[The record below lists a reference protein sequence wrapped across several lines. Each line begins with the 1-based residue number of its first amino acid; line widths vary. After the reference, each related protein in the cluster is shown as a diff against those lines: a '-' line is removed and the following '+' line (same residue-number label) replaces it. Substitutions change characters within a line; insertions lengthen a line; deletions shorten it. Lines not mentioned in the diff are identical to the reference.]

1 MNLKSFSKNYTKM
14 KKYAGFLLMAVLGGL
29 ISLGGFALIQK
40 KSVNPQGVPQQ
51 TTPVQLTSLSGS
63 GSAISNPDFTVA
75 ASMTIHAVVHVK
87 TEYARKN
94 NMYDNFFNF
103 HDFFGD
109 NQFNN
114 QGPLQGAGSGVIIS
128 PDGYIVTN
136 NHVVQDAS
144 KIEIVL
150 NDKRS
155 YEGTIVGTDP
165 STDLAVIKI
174 KEGNLPFLT
183 YGNSDEVQIGEWVLA
198 VGNPFNLTSTVT
210 AGIVSAKARNINIL
224 GTPDG
229 TSIESFI
236 QTDAAVNR
244 GNSGGALVNT
254 RGELVGINAAI
265 ASGNGFYA
273 GYSFAIPVNIV
284 KKVARDLIDYSEV
297 QRAFLGVSI
306 REIDSKFAE
315 DQGINEL
322 KGVYIS
328 EVNDGS
334 AAKDAGILR
343 GDVITAINNMA
354 VNSTS
359 ELLEQVSLYRPGE
372 KITVVVHRNGVEKSF
387 NVTLRNREGSTSIV
401 KNEIA
406 DVAPMLGAKMQ
417 VAPSELLRKL
427 GVDHGVQ
434 VTELGDGLLS
444 RAGIREGYVITEID
458 KKPIRSIEE
467 LSKILSTKSGGI
479 LLEGIYPNK
488 VRAYYGF
495 GIN

>member
-1 MNLKSFSKNYTKM
+1 M
-14 KKYAGFLLMAVLGGL
+14 KKYAGFFLMAVLGGF
-29 ISLGGFALIQK
+29 ISLGGYVLLQK
-40 KSVNPQGVPQQ
+40 NTTKFEGVPQQ
-51 TTPVQLTSLSGS
+51 SAPVQLASMTATGV
-63 GSAISNPDFTVA
+63 AYPDFTVA
-75 ASMTIHAVVHVK
+75 ANTSIHAVVHIK
-87 TEYARKN
+87 TEYAQKN

-103 HDFFGD
+103 RDFFGD
-109 NQFNN
+109 NSPYGQ
-114 QGPLQGAGSGVIIS
+114 QGPLQGAGSGVIIA

-136 NHVVQDAS
+136 NHVVQDAT
-144 KIEIVL
+144 KIEVVL

-155 YEGTIVGTDP
+155 YEGTVVGTDP

-174 KEGNLPFLT
+174 KETNLPYLN
-183 YGNSDEVQIGEWVLA
+183 YGNSDDLQIGEWVLA

-284 KKVARDLIDYSEV
+284 KKVVADLIDYKEV

-306 REIDSKFAE
+306 REIDSQFAE
-315 DQGINEL
+315 EKGIKNL
-322 KGVYIS
+322 RGVFVAD
-328 EVNDGS
+328 VNDGS
-334 AAKDAGILR
+334 AAKEAGIEKS
-343 GDVITAINNMA
+343 DIITSINKIT

-359 ELLEQVSLYRPGE
+359 ELLEQVSRYRPGN
-372 KITVVVHRNGVEKSF
+372 KIEVGVSRDGNDKVF
-387 NVTLRNREGSTSIV
+387 NVTLRNRDGNTSLV
-401 KNEIA
+401 KSEEM
-406 DVAPMLGAKMQ
+406 DVMPMLGAKMQ
-417 VAPSELLRKL
+417 VASSDVKRKL
-427 GVDHGVQ
+427 GIDHGVQ
-434 VTELGDGLLS
+434 VTELGDGLL
-444 RAGIREGYVITEID
+444 RTAGIREGYVITEID
-458 KKPIRSIEE
+458 KKPIASVDDV
-467 LSKILSTKSGGI
+467 SKILSKKSGGV
-479 LLEGIYPNK
+479 LLEGVYPNR

>member
-1 MNLKSFSKNYTKM
+1 M
-14 KKYAGFLLMAVLGGL
+14 KKYAGYLVVAVLGGL
-29 ISLGGFALIQK
+29 ISLGAFALIQK
-40 KSVNPQGVPQQ
+40 SGSSLKGVPQQ
-51 TTPVQLTSLSGS
+51 STPVQFTSLTGMPST
-63 GSAISNPDFTVA
+63 NPDFTA
-75 ASMTIHAVVHVK
+75 AANTSIHAVVHVK

-94 NMYDNFFNF
+94 SMYDNFFNF

-109 NQFNN
+109 SPFGQ

-155 YEGTIVGTDP
+155 YEGTVVGTDP
-165 STDLAVIKI
+165 STDLAVVKI
-174 KEGNLPFLT
+174 KETNLPFLN
-183 YGNSDEVQIGEWVLA
+183 YGNSDDLQIGEWVLA

-284 KKVARDLIDYSEV
+284 KKVVADLIDYREV

-306 REIDSKFAE
+306 REIDSKLAE
-315 DQGINEL
+315 EQGIKEL
-322 KGVYIS
+322 RGVFVQ

-334 AAKDAGILR
+334 AAKEAGIVR
-343 GDVITAINNMA
+343 GDVITSVNKMT

-359 ELLEQVSLYRPGE
+359 ELLEQVSRYRPGE
-372 KITVVVHRNGVEKSF
+372 KIVVGISRNGADKNV
-387 NVTLRNREGSTSIV
+387 NVTLLNRAGTTGLV
-401 KNEIA
+401 KTEA
-406 DVAPMLGAKMQ
+406 KDVLPMLGAKIQ
-417 VAPSELLRKL
+417 VAPQEVLRKL
-427 GVDHGVQ
+427 GIDHGVQ
-434 VTELGDGLLS
+434 VTELSDGLL
-444 RAGIREGYVITEID
+444 RNAGVREGYVITEID
-458 KKPIRSIEE
+458 KKPIRNLDD
-467 LSKILSTKSGGI
+467 LSKILSNKSGGI
-479 LLEGIYPNK
+479 LLEGVYPNK

>member
-1 MNLKSFSKNYTKM
+1 M
-14 KKYAGFLLMAVLGGL
+14 KKYAGFFLMAVLGGL
-29 ISLGGFALIQK
+29 ISLGGYTLLQK
-40 KSVNPQGVPQQ
+40 NTHKPLGVPQQ
-51 TTPVQLTSLSGS
+51 QAPVVLTGMSGLNPS
-63 GSAISNPDFTVA
+63 YPDFIEPA
-75 ASMTIHAVVHVK
+75 NKSIHAVVHIK

-94 NMYDNFFNF
+94 NLYDDFFSF
-103 HDFFGD
+103 RDFFGE
-109 NQFNN
+109 NPYRQ
-114 QGPLQGAGSGVIIS
+114 QPSPLQGAGSGVIVS

-136 NHVVQDAS
+136 NHVVQDAN

-165 STDLAVIKI
+165 STDLAVVRI
-174 KEGNLPFLT
+174 KETNLPFLT

-254 RGELVGINAAI
+254 RGELIGINAAI

-284 KKVARDLIDYSEV
+284 KKVVGDLIDYREV
-297 QRAFLGVSI
+297 QRGFLGVII

-315 DQGINEL
+315 EQGINEL
-322 KGVYIS
+322 RGVYVS
-328 EVNDGS
+328 EVNEGS
-334 AAKDAGILR
+334 AAKEAGIMK
-343 GDVITAINNMA
+343 GDVITSINNIT

-359 ELLEQVSLYRPGE
+359 ELLGQVGKYRPGE
-372 KITVVVHRNGVEKSF
+372 KVKVGVSRKGDEKIF
-387 NVTLRNREGSTSIV
+387 NVTLLNREGNTSLV
-401 KNEIA
+401 KTVTK

-417 VAPSELLRKL
+417 VASADLLRKL
-427 GVDHGVQ
+427 GIDYGVQ
-434 VTELGDGLLS
+434 VTNLDDGLLKN
-444 RAGIREGYVITEID
+444 AGIREGYIITEID
-458 KKPIRSIEE
+458 KKPVRSVDDVNKM
-467 LSKILSTKSGGI
+467 LSNKKGGV
-479 LLEGIYPNK
+479 LLEGVYPNK

-495 GIN
+495 GLN

>member
-1 MNLKSFSKNYTKM
+1 M
-14 KKYAGFLLMAVLGGL
+14 KKYAGFFLMAVLGGL
-29 ISLGGFALIQK
+29 ISLGGYALLQR
-40 KSVNPQGVPQQ
+40 KSQYVQGVPQQ
-51 TTPVQLTSLSGS
+51 TIPAQLTSLAAM
-63 GSAISNPDFTVA
+63 SAAYPDFTVPA
-75 ASMTIHAVVHVK
+75 NNSIHAVVHIK

-103 HDFFGD
+103 HEFFGESPYG
-109 NQFNN
+109 QPS
-114 QGPLQGAGSGVIIS
+114 PLQGAGSGVIIS
-128 PDGYIVTN
+128 PEGYIVTN
-136 NHVVQDAS
+136 NHVVQDAT
-144 KIEIVL
+144 KVDIVL

-155 YEGTIVGTDP
+155 YEGTVVGTDP
-165 STDLAVIKI
+165 NTDLAVVKI
-174 KEGNLPFLT
+174 KETNLPFLT
-183 YGNSDEVQIGEWVLA
+183 YGNSDELQIGEWVLA

-254 RGELVGINAAI
+254 RGELIGINAAI

-284 KKVARDLIDYSEV
+284 KKVVGDLIDYKEV

-315 DQGINEL
+315 DQGIKEL
-322 KGVYIS
+322 RGVYVS

-334 AAKDAGILR
+334 AAKDAGISK
-343 GDVITAINNMA
+343 GDVILSVNKIS

-359 ELLEQVSLYRPGE
+359 ELLEQISRYRPGE
-372 KITVVVHRNGVEKSF
+372 KVVVVVSRDGVEKTF
-387 NVTLRNREGSTSIV
+387 NVTLRNRDGNTSLV
-401 KNEIA
+401 KNEA
-406 DVAPMLGAKMQ
+406 KDVMPMLGAKMQ
-417 VAPSELLRKL
+417 AASPEILRKL
-427 GVDHGVQ
+427 GIEYGVQ
-434 VTELGDGLLS
+434 VTDVGNGLLHN
-444 RAGIREGYVITEID
+444 AGIREGYVITEID
-458 KKPIRSIEE
+458 NQPIRSVDDVQ
-467 LSKILSTKSGGI
+467 KILSSKNGGV

>member
-1 MNLKSFSKNYTKM
+1 M
-14 KKYAGFLLMAVLGGL
+14 KKYAGFFLMAVLGGM
-29 ISLGGFALIQK
+29 ISLGGYALLQK
-40 KSVNPQGVPQQ
+40 NTEKSLGVPQQ
-51 TTPVQLTSLSGS
+51 APPVQLTSMPGL
-63 GSAISNPDFTVA
+63 AAYPDFILPA
-75 ASMTIHAVVHVK
+75 NNSIHAVVHIK

-94 NMYDNFFNF
+94 SLYDNFFNF
-103 HDFFGD
+103 HEFFGESPYSKP
-109 NQFNN
+109 
-114 QGPLQGAGSGVIIS
+114 GPLQGAGSGVIIS

-165 STDLAVIKI
+165 STDLAVVKV
-174 KEGNLPFLT
+174 KETNLPFLG
-183 YGNSDEVQIGEWVLA
+183 YGNSDELQIGEWVLA

-273 GYSFAIPVNIV
+273 GYSFAVPVNIV
-284 KKVARDLIDYSEV
+284 KKVVADLIDYREV

-306 REIDSKFAE
+306 REMDSKFAE
-315 DQGINEL
+315 EKGIKEL
-322 KGVYIS
+322 RGVYVS
-328 EVNDGS
+328 EVNEGS
-334 AAKDAGILR
+334 AAKDAGIER
-343 GDVITAINNMA
+343 GDIITSVNSIT

-359 ELLEQVSLYRPGE
+359 ELLEQISRYRPGE
-372 KITVVVHRNGVEKSF
+372 KVVVGVSRDGAEKTF
-387 NVTLRNREGSTSIV
+387 KVTLRNRDGNTSLV
-401 KNEIA
+401 KSETK
-406 DVAPMLGAKMQ
+406 DVMPMLGAKMQ
-417 VAPSELLRKL
+417 VASTDVLRKL
-427 GVDHGVQ
+427 GIDHGVQ
-434 VTELGDGLLS
+434 VIELGDGLL
-444 RAGIREGYVITEID
+444 RNAGIREGYVITEID
-458 KKPIRSIEE
+458 KKPIRTIEDV
-467 LSKILSTKSGGI
+467 SKILSNKNGGV
-479 LLEGIYPNK
+479 LLEGIYPNR

-495 GIN
+495 GLN

>member
-1 MNLKSFSKNYTKM
+1 M
-14 KKYAGFLLMAVLGGL
+14 KKYAGFFLMAVLGGL
-29 ISLGGFALIQK
+29 ISLGGYALLQK
-40 KSVNPQGVPQQ
+40 STGDIQGVPQQ
-51 TTPVQLTSLSGS
+51 ATPVQLTSMTGMANSY
-63 GSAISNPDFTVA
+63 PDFIAA
-75 ASMTIHAVVHVK
+75 ASTSVHAVVHVK

-94 NMYDNFFNF
+94 SLYDNFFNF

-109 NQFNN
+109 SPYGD

-155 YEGTIVGTDP
+155 YEGTVVGTDA
-165 STDLAVIKI
+165 STDLAVVKI
-174 KEGNLPFLT
+174 KESNLPFLN
-183 YGNSDEVQIGEWVLA
+183 YGNSDELQIGEWVLA

-224 GTPDG
+224 GAPDG
-229 TSIESFI
+229 SSIESFI

-284 KKVARDLIDYSEV
+284 KKVVGDLIDYREV

-306 REIDSKFAE
+306 REMDSKFAE
-315 DQGINEL
+315 EQGIKEL
-322 KGVYIS
+322 RGVYVS

-334 AAKDAGILR
+334 AAKEAGILK
-343 GDVITAINNMA
+343 GDVITSINKIT

-359 ELLEQVSLYRPGE
+359 ELLEQVSRYRPGE
-372 KITVVVHRNGVEKSF
+372 SVVVVVRRDGADKTF
-387 NVTLRNREGSTSIV
+387 NVKLRNREGNTSLV
-401 KNEIA
+401 KSEA
-406 DVAPMLGAKMQ
+406 KDVMPLLGAKMQ
-417 VAPSELLRKL
+417 VASGEVLRKL
-427 GVDHGVQ
+427 GIDHGVQ
-434 VTELGDGLLS
+434 VTELGDGLL
-444 RAGIREGYVITEID
+444 RNAGIREGYVITEID
-458 KKPIRSIEE
+458 KKPIRNLED
-467 LSKILSTKSGGI
+467 LSKILSNKSGGV
-479 LLEGIYPNK
+479 LLEGVYPNR

>member
-1 MNLKSFSKNYTKM
+1 M
-14 KKYAGFLLMAVLGGL
+14 KKYAGFFLMAVLGGL
-29 ISLGGFALIQK
+29 ISLGAFTLIQK
-40 KSVNPQGVPQQ
+40 STHKVQGVPQQ
-51 TTPVQLTSLSGS
+51 STPIQLASLTGT
-63 GSAISNPDFTVA
+63 APNYPDFTA
-75 ASMTIHAVVHVK
+75 AANTSIHGVVHIK
-87 TEYARKN
+87 TEYSRKN
-94 NMYDNFFNF
+94 SMYDNFFDLR
-103 HDFFGD
+103 DFFGGND
-109 NQFNN
+109 GGN
-114 QGPLQGAGSGVIIS
+114 QGVLQGAGSGVIIS

-144 KIEIVL
+144 SIEVVL

-155 YEGTIVGTDP
+155 YEATVVGTDP
-165 STDLAVIKI
+165 STDLAVVKI
-174 KEGNLPFLT
+174 KESNLPFLT
-183 YGNSDEVQIGEWVLA
+183 YGNSDELQIGEWVLA

-224 GTPDG
+224 GTPDR

-284 KKVARDLIDYSEV
+284 KKVVADLVDYSEV

-306 REIDSKFAE
+306 REMDSKLAE
-315 DQGINEL
+315 EKGLKEL
-322 KGVYIS
+322 RGVYVD

-334 AAKDAGILR
+334 AAKSAGIIN
-343 GDVITAINNMA
+343 GDVITSINKIP

-359 ELLEQVSLYRPGE
+359 ELLEQVSRYRPGE
-372 KITVVVHRNGVEKSF
+372 KIDVGVSRNGTDKNF
-387 NVTLRNREGSTSIV
+387 NVTLRNREGNTGLV
-401 KNEIA
+401 KSETK
-406 DVAPMLGAKMQ
+406 DVSPLLGAKME
-417 VAPSELLRKL
+417 VASSDVLRKI
-427 GVDHGVQ
+427 GIDHGVQ
-434 VTELGDGLLS
+434 VVALQDGLM
-444 RAGIREGYVITEID
+444 RKAGIKEGYVITEID
-458 KKPIRSIEE
+458 NKPV
-467 LSKILSTKSGGI
+467 LSVEDVNKILAGKSGGV
-479 LLEGIYPNK
+479 LLEGIYPNR

>member
-1 MNLKSFSKNYTKM
+1 M
-14 KKYAGFLLMAVLGGL
+14 KKYAGYFLVAVLGGL
-29 ISLGGFALIQK
+29 ISLGGYSLLQK
-40 KSVNPQGVPQQ
+40 NSGKLQGVPQQ
-51 TTPVQLTSLSGS
+51 SAPVQLASMTGLTST
-63 GSAISNPDFTVA
+63 NPDFTNA
-75 ASMTIHAVVHVK
+75 ANTSVHAVVHVK

-109 NQFNN
+109 SPFGQ

-155 YEGTIVGTDP
+155 YEGTVIGTDP
-165 STDLAVIKI
+165 STDLAVVKI
-174 KEGNLPFLT
+174 KETNLPFLT
-183 YGNSDEVQIGEWVLA
+183 YGNSDELQIGEWVLA

-284 KKVARDLIDYSEV
+284 KKVVGDLIDYREV

-306 REIDSKFAE
+306 REIDSKFAGE
-315 DQGINEL
+315 QGMKEL
-322 KGVYIS
+322 RGVYVS

-334 AAKDAGILR
+334 AAKDAGIQK
-343 GDVITAINNMA
+343 GDVITSLNKIT

-359 ELLEQVSLYRPGE
+359 ELLEQVSRYRPGD
-372 KITVVVHRNGVEKSF
+372 KVTVVVSRNGADKTFDVK
-387 NVTLRNREGSTSIV
+387 LRNRDGNTSIV
-401 KNEIA
+401 KSEA
-406 DVAPMLGAKMQ
+406 KDVMPMLGAKMQ
-417 VAPSELLRKL
+417 VASADVLRKL
-427 GVDHGVQ
+427 GIDHGVQ
-434 VTELGDGLLS
+434 VTELGNGLL
-444 RAGIREGYVITEID
+444 RNAGVREGYVITEID
-458 KKPIRSIEE
+458 KKPIRNLDD
-467 LSKILSTKSGGI
+467 LSKILSNKSGGI
-479 LLEGIYPNK
+479 LLEGVYPNK

>member
-1 MNLKSFSKNYTKM
+1 
-14 KKYAGFLLMAVLGGL
+14 
-29 ISLGGFALIQK
+29 
-40 KSVNPQGVPQQ
+40 
-51 TTPVQLTSLSGS
+51 
-63 GSAISNPDFTVA
+63 
-75 ASMTIHAVVHVK
+75 
-87 TEYARKN
+87 
-94 NMYDNFFNF
+94 MYDNFFNF

-109 NQFNN
+109 SPYGQ

-144 KIEIVL
+144 SIEVVL

-155 YEGTIVGTDP
+155 YEGTVVATDP

-174 KEGNLPFLT
+174 KETDLPFLT
-183 YGNSDEVQIGEWVLA
+183 YGNSDELQIGEWVLA

-265 ASGNGFYA
+265 ASGNGYYA

-284 KKVARDLIDYSEV
+284 KKVVGDLIDYREV

-306 REIDSKFAE
+306 RDIDSKFAGE
-315 DQGINEL
+315 QGMKEL
-322 KGVYIS
+322 RGVYVS
-328 EVNDGS
+328 EVNEGS
-334 AAKDAGILR
+334 AAKEAGIIN
-343 GDVITAINNMA
+343 GDVITSINKIT

-359 ELLEQVSLYRPGE
+359 ELLGQVSLYRPGE
-372 KITVVVHRNGVEKSF
+372 KVNVGVIRNGEEKMF
-387 NVTLRNREGSTSIV
+387 NVTLRNRAGNTSLV
-401 KNEIA
+401 KNEIK
-406 DVAPMLGAKMQ
+406 DVAPMLGAKMKI
-417 VAPSELLRKL
+417 APGDLLRKL
-427 GVDHGVQ
+427 GIDHGVQ
-434 VTELGDGLLS
+434 VTELGDGLL
-444 RAGIREGYVITEID
+444 RNAGIREGYIITEID
-458 KKPIRSIEE
+458 KKPIRNVDDVN
-467 LSKILSTKSGGI
+467 KILASKSGGV
-479 LLEGIYPNK
+479 LLEGVYPNK

>member
-1 MNLKSFSKNYTKM
+1 M
-14 KKYAGFLLMAVLGGL
+14 KKYAGYFLMAVLGGF
-29 ISLGGFALIQK
+29 ISLGGYALIQK
-40 KSVNPQGVPQQ
+40 STGKVQGVPQQ
-51 TTPVQLTSLSGS
+51 TTPVQLASMSGMAS
-63 GSAISNPDFTVA
+63 TNPDFTLA
-75 ASMTIHAVVHVK
+75 ANTSIHAVVHVK

-94 NMYDNFFNF
+94 SMYDNFFDF

-109 NQFNN
+109 NPLTQ

-155 YEGTIVGTDP
+155 YEGTVVGTDP

-174 KEGNLPFLT
+174 KESNLPFLN

-229 TSIESFI
+229 SSIESFI

-254 RGELVGINAAI
+254 RGELIGINAAI

-284 KKVARDLIDYSEV
+284 KKVVSDLIDYREV

-306 REIDSKFAE
+306 REIDSKFADE
-315 DQGINEL
+315 QGIKEL
-322 KGVYIS
+322 RGVYVS

-334 AAKDAGILR
+334 AAKDAGILKA
-343 GDVITAINNMA
+343 DVITSINNIT

-359 ELLEQVSLYRPGE
+359 ELLEQVSRYRPGE
-372 KITVVVHRNGVEKSF
+372 KIVVGISRKGVDKTV
-387 NVTLRNREGSTSIV
+387 NVTLLNREGNTTLV
-401 KNEIA
+401 KSEA
-406 DVAPMLGAKMQ
+406 KDVMPMLGAKMQ
-417 VAPSELLRKL
+417 VASADVMRKL
-427 GVDHGVQ
+427 GIDHGVQ
-434 VTELGDGLLS
+434 VSDIGDGLL
-444 RAGIREGYVITEID
+444 RNAGIREGYVITEID
-458 KKPIRSIEE
+458 KKPVRSVDDV
-467 LSKILSTKSGGI
+467 SKILSNKNGGV
-479 LLEGIYPNK
+479 LLEGVYPNR

>member
-1 MNLKSFSKNYTKM
+1 M
-14 KKYAGFLLMAVLGGL
+14 KKYAGYFLMAVLGGL
-29 ISLGGFALIQK
+29 ISLGGYALMQK
-40 KSVNPQGVPQQ
+40 STGKLQGVPQQ
-51 TTPVQLTSLSGS
+51 TTPVQLASMAGS
-63 GSAISNPDFTVA
+63 PSAYPDFTVPA
-75 ASMTIHAVVHVK
+75 NNSIHAVVHIK
-87 TEYARKN
+87 TEYSRKN
-94 NMYDNFFNF
+94 SMYDNFFDF
-103 HDFFGD
+103 HEFFGESPYG
-109 NQFNN
+109 Q

-144 KIEIVL
+144 RIEIVL

-155 YEGTIVGTDP
+155 YEGTIVGTDA
-165 STDLAVIKI
+165 STDLAVVKV
-174 KEGNLPFLT
+174 KETGLPFLN
-183 YGNSDEVQIGEWVLA
+183 YGNSDELQIGEWVLA

-284 KKVARDLIDYSEV
+284 KKVVSDLIDYREV

-315 DQGINEL
+315 EQGIKEL
-322 KGVYIS
+322 KGVFVS
-328 EVNDGS
+328 EVNEGS
-334 AAKDAGILR
+334 AAKDAGISR
-343 GDVITAINNMA
+343 GDVIISVNSAT

-359 ELLEQVSLYRPGE
+359 ELLEQVSRYRPGE
-372 KITVVVHRNGVEKSF
+372 KVVVVVNRDGSEKTF
-387 NVTLRNREGSTSIV
+387 NVTLRNREGNTSLV
-401 KNEIA
+401 ENTAK
-406 DVAPMLGAKMQ
+406 DVIPMLGAKMQ
-417 VAPSELLRKL
+417 VASADLQRKL
-427 GVDHGVQ
+427 GIDHGVQ
-434 VTELGDGLLS
+434 VSELGDGLL
-444 RAGIREGYVITEID
+444 RNAGIREGYVITEID
-458 KKPIRSIEE
+458 KKPVRNVDDV
-467 LSKILSTKSGGI
+467 SKILSNKNGGV
-479 LLEGIYPNK
+479 LLEGVYPNR

-495 GIN
+495 GLN

>member
-1 MNLKSFSKNYTKM
+1 M
-14 KKYAGFLLMAVLGGL
+14 KKYTGFFLMAVLGGL
-29 ISLGGFALIQK
+29 VSLGGYALIQK
-40 KSVNPQGVPQQ
+40 NTGKLSGVPQQ
-51 TTPVQLTSLSGS
+51 VIPAQLASMSGAPN
-63 GSAISNPDFTVA
+63 GYPDFTVPA
-75 ASMTIHAVVHVK
+75 NNSIHAVVHIK

-94 NMYDNFFNF
+94 SMYDNFFNF

-109 NQFNN
+109 SPYGQ

-128 PDGYIVTN
+128 ADGYIVTN

-165 STDLAVIKI
+165 STDLAVVKI
-174 KEGNLPFLT
+174 KETNLPFLA
-183 YGNSDEVQIGEWVLA
+183 YGNSDELQIGEWVLA

-254 RGELVGINAAI
+254 RGELIGINAAI

-284 KKVARDLIDYSEV
+284 KKVVADLVDYREV

-315 DQGINEL
+315 ENGIKEL
-322 KGVYIS
+322 RGVFVS

-334 AAKDAGILR
+334 AAKDAGIEK
-343 GDVITAINNMA
+343 GDVITSVNKIT

-359 ELLEQVSLYRPGE
+359 ELLEQVSRYRPGE
-372 KITVVVHRNGVEKSF
+372 KVVVGVSRGGNEKTF
-387 NVTLRNREGSTSIV
+387 NVTLRNREGNTSLV
-401 KNEIA
+401 KSENKDIIPE
-406 DVAPMLGAKMQ
+406 LGAKMQ
-417 VAPSELLRKL
+417 VASSDVMRKL
-427 GVDHGVQ
+427 GIDHGVQ
-434 VTELGDGLLS
+434 ITELGDGLLS
-444 RAGIREGYVITEID
+444 TAGIREGYIITEID
-458 KKPIRSIEE
+458 KKPIRSVDDVN
-467 LSKILSTKSGGI
+467 KILSGKSGGV
-479 LLEGIYPNK
+479 LLEGIYPNR

-495 GIN
+495 GLN

>member
-1 MNLKSFSKNYTKM
+1 M
-14 KKYAGFLLMAVLGGL
+14 KKYAGYLVVAVLGGL
-29 ISLGGFALIQK
+29 ISLGAFALIQK
-40 KSVNPQGVPQQ
+40 SGSSLKGVPQQ
-51 TTPVQLTSLSGS
+51 STPVQFTSMTGMPST
-63 GSAISNPDFTVA
+63 NPDFTA
-75 ASMTIHAVVHVK
+75 AANTSIHAVVHVK

-94 NMYDNFFNF
+94 SMYDNFFNF

-109 NQFNN
+109 SPYSQ

-165 STDLAVIKI
+165 STDLAVVRI
-174 KEGNLPFLT
+174 KETNLPFLN
-183 YGNSDEVQIGEWVLA
+183 YGNSDELQIGEWVLA

-224 GTPDG
+224 GTPDN

-284 KKVARDLIDYSEV
+284 KKVVGDLIDFREV

-306 REIDSKFAE
+306 REIDSKLAE
-315 DQGINEL
+315 EQGIKEL
-322 KGVYIS
+322 RGVFVQ

-334 AAKDAGILR
+334 AAKEAGIVR
-343 GDVITAINNMA
+343 GDVITSVNKMT

-359 ELLEQVSLYRPGE
+359 ELLEQVSRYRPGE
-372 KITVVVHRNGVEKSF
+372 KIVVGVSRKGTDKNF
-387 NVTLRNREGSTSIV
+387 NVTLLNRAGTTGLV
-401 KNEIA
+401 KTEA
-406 DVAPMLGAKMQ
+406 KDVMPMLGAKIQ
-417 VAPSELLRKL
+417 VASQDVLRKL
-427 GVDHGVQ
+427 GLDHGVQ
-434 VTELGDGLLS
+434 VTELSDGLL
-444 RAGIREGYVITEID
+444 RNAGVREGYVITEID
-458 KKPIRSIEE
+458 KKPIRN
-467 LSKILSTKSGGI
+467 LDDLNKILSSKSGGI
-479 LLEGIYPNK
+479 LLEGVYPNK